1 MSYSF
6 NSTSSDIEGT
16 VAYFEWFVNDEFISS
31 NRNTTWLANAS
42 GIYEITL
49 MVMDDGGLWSNTTQN
64 IEVVFSAFEQKNFV
78 VFFSSKN
85 IEPGDSFTM
94 DFSKT
99 TGDVEYYNIVVNNPD
114 GSKDSYTVI
123 MPGADGYT
131 YSLMFPVK
139 GVYGLD
145 ITVIWADGIVQDNM
159 TDFYGP
165 TVHVGDDETD
175 TLVEEKPLEEVD
187 DSGLPSISI
196 LVTLLITS
204 LIAISRRQR

>member
-1 MSYSF
+1 MF
-6 NSTSSDIEGT
+6 Q
-16 VAYFEWFVNDEFISS
+16 FISS
-31 NRNTTWLANAS
+31 NRNTTWLANVS

-49 MVMDDGGLWSNTTQN
+49 MVWDDGGLWSNITQN

-99 TGDVEYYNIVVNNPD
+99 TGGVEHYNIVVNNPD

-123 MPGADGYT
+123 MSGADGYN
-131 YSLMFPVK
+131 YSLTFPVK
-139 GVYGLD
+139 GVYRLD

-165 TVHVGDDETD
+165 TVNVGGDETD